1 MNGSSEN
8 ARPNDNSKILHDS
21 ISQKLKKTEIDV
33 LQLKKELEL
42 FCKIGE
48 LQIKC
53 FYLKL
58 SITEA
63 AYSKKLDEAKGKIK
77 ALEKENIKLQKSND
91 KYKKFIDDI
100 QKEINQL
107 NV

>member
-1 MNGSSEN
+1 MDGSEN
-8 ARPNDNSKILHDS
+8 ERPNDNSKILA
-21 ISQKLKKTEIDV
+21 INQKLEKTEIDV
-33 LQLKKELEL
+33 LQLKKELEV

-48 LQIKC
+48 LQLKC

-77 ALEKENIKLQKSND
+77 VLEEENIKLQKSNN
-91 KYKKFIDDI
+91 KYKKFIDNI
-100 QKEINQL
+100 RKEINQL